1 MWEQL
6 VGLPLESR
14 EVFFVFSHYRVMDV
28 VRHLAERQYFD
39 SVLSCHHA
47 VVCEIDEVISVAIEQ
62 DTMVGTPLI
71 AVVHDS
77 LIKYPTLHIIQHN

>member
-1 MWEQL
+1 
-6 VGLPLESR
+6 
-14 EVFFVFSHYRVMDV
+14 MDM
-28 VRHLAERQYFD
+28 VRHLAERQDFD